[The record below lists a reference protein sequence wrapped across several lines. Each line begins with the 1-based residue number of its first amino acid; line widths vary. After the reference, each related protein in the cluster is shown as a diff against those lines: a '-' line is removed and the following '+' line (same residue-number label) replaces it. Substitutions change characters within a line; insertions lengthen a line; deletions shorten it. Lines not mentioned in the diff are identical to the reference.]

1 MKDFL
6 RIDVMNPLNIF
17 LVELHMPLNTMEEK
31 IFPRV
36 YSTFFENFSMSKCVK
51 IRTSNCAIILASLI
65 LKCVKTLKF
74 PPANAFILNSYR
86 LLLLLLL
93 SEPRL
98 C

>member
-1 MKDFL
+1 M
-6 RIDVMNPLNIF
+6 
-17 LVELHMPLNTMEEK
+17 LHTSEYHGGKN
-31 IFPRV
+31 FPT
-36 YSTFFENFSMSKCVK
+36 SLFDFFENFSMSKCVK

-65 LKCVKTLKF
+65 LKGVKTLKF
-74 PPANAFILNSYR
+74 PPANAFSLNSYR

>member
-17 LVELHMPLNTMEEK
+17 IVELHTPLNTMEEK
-31 IFPRV
+31 IFPQV
-36 YSTFFENFSMSKCVK
+36 YLTIFENFSMSKCVK

-65 LKCVKTLKF
+65 LKGVKSLKF
-74 PPANAFILNSYR
+74 PQANAFSLNSYR